1 MDSIKIRKA
10 GAIATF
16 ILTMAIIAAHQ
27 IEHEM
32 VDWIA
37 AYYEKEDIITPQA
50 FMSKLDELTK

>member
-1 MDSIKIRKA
+1 
-10 GAIATF
+10 
-16 ILTMAIIAAHQ
+16 MAIIAAHQ
-27 IEHEM
+27 IEQEM